1 MKLNSFMAFFFYI
14 YYDISIYSLVE
25 VSVCFGIKLKIF
37 DTMQYLVMNMLNLTF
52 HQLSLWLQEVT
63 RITGTLATVGTIQLG
78 DTCTRQH
85 PPTDTS
91 RPTNDGLEYR

>member
-1 MKLNSFMAFFFYI
+1 MI
-14 YYDISIYSLVE
+14 YQFYSLVE
-25 VSVCFGIKLKIF
+25 VSVCFGIKLKF
-37 DTMQYLVMNMLNLTF
+37 DTMQYVVMRMLNLTF

-63 RITGTLATVGTIQLG
+63 LITGTLATVGIIPPG

-91 RPTNDGLEYR
+91 RPTNGGREYR